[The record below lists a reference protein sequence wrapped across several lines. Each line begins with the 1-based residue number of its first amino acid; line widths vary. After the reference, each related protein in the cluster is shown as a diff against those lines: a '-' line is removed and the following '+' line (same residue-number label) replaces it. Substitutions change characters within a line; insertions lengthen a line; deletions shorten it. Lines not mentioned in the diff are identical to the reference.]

1 MNLYKQIIR
10 IIIINLKNKKMMKY
24 CKPDLYK
31 KMNKF
36 FRNEIT
42 QFNLRL
48 FKINEKNKEMNLNKL
63 SYDKKKI
70 SLSVTNKNSS
80 RENNIKTIFDYK
92 TKKRNNNIL
101 HTLNKF
107 SEIVSHKSV
116 KNKNNN
122 YSQRIDYINKNNT
135 KLNNFINLKL
145 CLVPISYHQKNKSN
159 KKEKTPKFYCRK
171 KFYNKTINKFFDKN
185 ILDNDFFRN
194 KKTET
199 EEDDMKPK
207 TRFVNL
213 KRDLLDEKLKINKM
227 FINFQK
233 QLLENKKLLK

>member
-24 CKPDLYK
+24 FKHDLYK
-31 KMNKF
+31 KKNKL

-42 QFNLRL
+42 QFNFRL

-63 SYDKKKI
+63 SYDKKQI
-70 SLSVTNKNSS
+70 SLSVTNKNNS

-107 SEIVSHKSV
+107 SEIVSYKSV

-122 YSQRIDYINKNNT
+122 YSQRVDYINKNNT

-159 KKEKTPKFYCRK
+159 KKEKAPKFYCRK